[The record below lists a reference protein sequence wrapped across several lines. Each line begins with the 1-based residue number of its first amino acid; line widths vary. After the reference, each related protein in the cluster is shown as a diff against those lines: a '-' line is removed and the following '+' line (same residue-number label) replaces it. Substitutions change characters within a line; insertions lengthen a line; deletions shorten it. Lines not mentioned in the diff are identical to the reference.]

1 MRTAVAIVLASLVLA
16 PQARAQHHVRREGF
30 WIGFGMGYGTASASC
45 DNCVSGPRT
54 GGITAFV
61 KLGGTPSRN
70 LLIGGAVAGW
80 AHASGGTNE
89 TMTHIT
95 GSLYYYP
102 VSWSGLFVTTGLG
115 FATYH
120 ITAGAVSGTGW
131 GAVAGLGYDIPVS
144 RHASLT
150 PVANVLLGG
159 VGSLTQPG
167 VTGVY
172 ATGWKQTLLDVGL
185 GITFH

>member
-1 MRTAVAIVLASLVLA
+1 MRRAVVILVASFVIA
-16 PQARAQHHVRREGF
+16 PRAGAQHHVRREGF
-30 WIGFGMGYGTASASC
+30 WYGFGLGYGAAVASC

-54 GGITAFV
+54 GGVTAFF

-70 LLIGGAVAGW
+70 LLIGGAVSGW
-80 AHASGGTNE
+80 AHGGGGATE
-89 TMTHIT
+89 TMGHIT

-102 VSWSGLFVTTGLG
+102 ISGSGLFVTTGLG

-120 ITAGAVSGTGW
+120 MTSGAVSGTGW
-131 GAVAGLGYDIPVS
+131 GAVAGLGYDIGLS

-150 PVANVLLGG
+150 PVATVLIGG
-159 VGSLTQPG
+159 IGSLTQAG

-172 ATGWKQTLLDVGL
+172 ATGWKQTLVDVGL